1 MVGVDAV
8 AVLGLKVQIRIRI
21 LRHRRGVTAALY
33 SSLGFRRCPTL
44 IDGNNRLTARY
55 GEGTALNGQNTL
67 INRIST
73 VTSVDQYRTSA
84 LLYTERTALDRGLIP
99 VHHCGL
105 LGIFKDAIHNGQLG
119 PVIILYCIQAAAER
133 TTSDHQLRIC
143 MVCPFDMTVAWIFIG
158 IIVISICNHAG
169 ETAALAYSY
178 TIIDSH
184 TAVVQNVIIGI
195 FPRSLCVLSSLRAAG
210 VLPTVQHYGTVI
222 IDRGTAM
229 ALIVY
234 CAIPLNRQGRT
245 ILHCDRIRCI
255 ILKSLAVQVEGDRG
269 ISGDGDISRHI
280 LVQDHIHI
288 SASRQV
294 VQAIYIAE
302 SAAGDSNFTDRLFVK
317 YQFTNGSIF
326 NKHVP
331 ICQKRSICIV
341 VTIFRTPIIYAQ
353 PPDGATFNGCRHR
366 FSDRCPSCFPQRS
379 FTCNAGYISIIDCGF
394 DNIAFVIVSSGNGPF
409 RVVCSQLRLLA
420 IDRQLTTV
428 IDNRIGR
435 RHAVDL
441 DIFDCQITIIFD
453 SNL

>member
-1 MVGVDAV
+1 MVSADAV

-33 SSLGFRRCPTL
+33 SSLGFRRFPTL

-67 INRIST
+67 IDRIST

-84 LLYTERTALDRGLIP
+84 ILYTERTALDRGLIP

-133 TTSDHQLRIC
+133 TASDHQLRIC
-143 MVCPFDMTVAWIFIG
+143 MVCPFDITVAWIIVIG

-169 ETAALAYSY
+169 ETAVLAYSY

-210 VLPTVQHYGTVI
+210 VLPPVQHYGTVI

-245 ILHCDRIRCI
+245 IPHCDRI
-255 ILKSLAVQVEGDRG
+255 L
-269 ISGDGDISRHI
+269 
-280 LVQDHIHI
+280 
-288 SASRQV
+288 
-294 VQAIYIAE
+294 
-302 SAAGDSNFTDRLFVK
+302 
-317 YQFTNGSIF
+317 
-326 NKHVP
+326 
-331 ICQKRSICIV
+331 
-341 VTIFRTPIIYAQ
+341 
-353 PPDGATFNGCRHR
+353 
-366 FSDRCPSCFPQRS
+366 
-379 FTCNAGYISIIDCGF
+379 
-394 DNIAFVIVSSGNGPF
+394 
-409 RVVCSQLRLLA
+409 
-420 IDRQLTTV
+420 
-428 IDNRIGR
+428 
-435 RHAVDL
+435 
-441 DIFDCQITIIFD
+441 
-453 SNL
+453 